1 LNTVENI
8 FRKLQKEIVALEEIY
23 IHVPNVVSKL
33 NTDKTY
39 LEKDKFKSPKAL
51 PVTYIITLVTTIHI

>member
-1 LNTVENI
+1 MNTVENI
-8 FRKLQKEIVALEEIY
+8 FRKRQKEIVALEEIY

-39 LEKDKFKSPKAL
+39 LEKDKLKSPKAL
-51 PVTYIITLVTTIHI
+51 PVTYIITLITTIHI